1 MRGAPYC
8 LAANRTAFTGSAMS
22 SPSHID
28 TLLAARQVA
37 NFASEQGAHN
47 LAYQRRDTYTHIGAV
62 LADSVLQAGLNYNSV
77 VRPRIQ
83 RIISA
88 YPDADS
94 VVRLMTLVR
103 SEQTCEL
110 LDWRH
115 PVKQKRFE
123 DVVMFCNES
132 NIDDVDDL
140 RSHLMTDDFCIE
152 IQNIN
157 GVGPKTVD
165 YMACLVG
172 IDTVAV
178 DRHIRSFAA
187 TVGVVQTDYAFLK
200 RAFCFAADFLSISRR
215 DFDAWIWFRESNSS
229 NPQLQFSFEMNAAL

>member
-1 MRGAPYC
+1 MRGAPDC
-8 LAANRTAFTGSAMS
+8 LAANRTTFKGRVMS
-22 SPSHID
+22 NPSHID

-37 NFASEQGAHN
+37 NFASEQGAHH
-47 LAYQRRDTYTHIGAV
+47 LASKRRAAYTHIGAV

-77 VRPRIQ
+77 VRPRVQ
-83 RIISA
+83 RIIST

-94 VVRLMTLVR
+94 VVHLITLVQ
-103 SEQTCEL
+103 SERTCEL

-123 DVVMFCNES
+123 DVVMFCNDN

-140 RSHLMTDDFCIE
+140 RSHLMTDDFCSE

-178 DRHIRSFAA
+178 DRHIRNFAA

-200 RAFCFAADFLSISRR
+200 KAFCFAADLLSISRR
-215 DFDAWIWFRESNSS
+215 DFDAWIWFRESNLTK
-229 NPQLQFSFEMNAAL
+229 PQLQLPFEMTAAL